1 MMKMYFNKS
10 ILSVTMFLFAGLM
23 SAYAQKSVTGI
34 VVDAFTG
41 RPLPGVKVYEGKG
54 EVSTMTGLDGS
65 FKLESGSAIGKVKAA
80 YGGYTGFA
88 KKGKPE
94 MKMKMWK
101 SGASYTD
108 NSFVSFQMAVPDVV
122 SLRPAFGLMA
132 GWCRNVG
139 GYVKGVFRGGK
150 PDDVSYMDVYEWDMW
165 TTGKQSM
172 TYNAFVAGAMLRLM
186 SPVHLCFGVG
196 GTKSD
201 RFYEIS
207 GGKWLHRSMTDD
219 NYNFVMDFSLAFK
232 TGPVILNAGLLY
244 CPYEGGSAGSFG
256 VGYCF

>member
-1 MMKMYFNKS
+1 MMKMYFKKS
-10 ILSVTMFLFAGLM
+10 ILSVTIFLFAGLM

-41 RPLPGVKVYEGKG
+41 RPLPGVKVYEEKG

-139 GYVKGVFRGGK
+139 GYVKGVFRGGG
-150 PDDVSYMDVYEWDMW
+150 PDFPSCDYDSSTEGMW
-165 TTGKQSM
+165 MTGNTLN
-172 TYNAFVAGAMLRLM
+172 TYNAVTGGLMLRLM
-186 SPVHLCFGVG
+186 SPVHLCFGLG
-196 GTKSD
+196 GAWRDYYYEVAGD
-201 RFYEIS
+201 RWVHYHWNSFTNMVIDL
-207 GGKWLHRSMTDD
+207 G
-219 NYNFVMDFSLAFK
+219 LAFK
-232 TGPVILNAGLLY
+232 YGPVIINAGFLTT
-244 CPYEGGSAGSFG
+244 PYEGFVGSFG
-256 VGYCF
+256 AGYCF